1 MCGNH
6 RGFIFHRGMKGRCVF
21 GVTARALPW
30 GRVRQREALRCKSG
44 NHSQTSVQ
52 ASMHPQARPF
62 ARSGACVWMS
72 VCSRCVPTSSSWGR
86 VWGGGTIAYALAQ
99 QGVDILVLER
109 GGALAAGAGEL
120 VPTRYSS
127 TADTSRQN
135 SGSTGRPRVR
145 SRRAL
150 RRRRQHEGLRREPSP
165 VPRAGLH
172 RGRAPGG
179 DLAGVALGYA
189 DLEPYLRR
197 GRADVPCRRHD
208 RRGPDRAVAQ
218 HPLPV
223 PRPGARALH
232 RRPLAAVG
240 EQLPAEAGRR
250 RIQTGDHA
258 PWLLA

>member
-1 MCGNH
+1 
-6 RGFIFHRGMKGRCVF
+6 
-21 GVTARALPW
+21 
-30 GRVRQREALRCKSG
+30 
-44 NHSQTSVQ
+44 
-52 ASMHPQARPF
+52 MHPQARPF
-62 ARSGACVWMS
+62 ARSGACIWMS

-86 VWGGGTIAYALAQ
+86 VWVAARSRTPWRS
-99 QGVDILVLER
+99 GVSTSWFWS

-120 VPTRYSS
+120 VPARGIPRPPIQAGRTVAR
-127 TADTSRQN
+127 RR
-135 SGSTGRPRVR
+135 RPRVR

-240 EQLPAEAGRR
+240 EQLPAEAGQR

>member
-1 MCGNH
+1 
-6 RGFIFHRGMKGRCVF
+6 MKGRCVF

-86 VWGGGTIAYALAQ
+86 VWVAARSRTPWRS
-99 QGVDILVLER
+99 GVSTSWFWS

-120 VPTRYSS
+120 VPARGIPRPPIQAGRTVAR
-127 TADTSRQN
+127 RR
-135 SGSTGRPRVR
+135 RPRVR

-208 RRGPDRAVAQ
+208 RRGPDRARGAAPPSRTAPWSTSPTSPTSCRRRRTATRRSGAAP
-218 HPLPV
+218 HPN
-223 PRPGARALH
+223 
-232 RRPLAAVG
+232 RRPRSLATCLVG
-240 EQLPAEAGRR
+240 K
-250 RIQTGDHA
+250 A
-258 PWLLA
+258 PRELRQR